1 MDALAQA
8 ADVINGETK
17 DLSGLLDTLMK
28 LPEWEQIQKVL
39 KDTEIKRE
47 DIEF

>member
-1 MDALAQA
+1 MAS
-8 ADVINGETK
+8 GEAK
-17 DLSGLLDTLMK
+17 DMSGLLDTLMK

-39 KDTEIKRE
+39 KSTEIKRE